1 MQERKDKIKGFL
13 AQYFRS
19 RALDDEED
27 IFALGFVN
35 SLLAMQMVN
44 FVEKE
49 FGVTIDDE
57 DLDFENFRT
66 ISNIDALIERKV
78 SSPAEA

>member
-1 MQERKDKIKGFL
+1 MQERKIKIKEFL
-13 AQYFRS
+13 SQFFKNHD
-19 RALDDEED
+19 LKDDED

-35 SLLAMQMVN
+35 SLLAMQLVN

-49 FGVTIDDE
+49 FSIAIEDD

-66 ISNIDALIERKV
+66 IGSIDALIGRK
-78 SSPAEA
+78 SASHAES